1 MAKYTIDHACGHQ
14 GIHDITGPERER
26 PARQSHIAERECPD
40 CQNATRARTN
50 VASAQGNSEAGMPPL
65 TGSEKQVAWA
75 ESIRADICW
84 RTEEWIALMV
94 EKAVKARTPQSELEQ
109 GEARYRS
116 LYQKLREMNQASWW
130 IDNRSGQVPQILKEM
145 EEKGSQEKREI

>member
-1 MAKYTIDHACGHQ
+1 MAKYTIDHTCGHQ

-26 PARQSHIAERECPD
+26 PARRSRTPERECPD

-50 VASAQGNSEAGMPPL
+50 AASAQDNSEAGMPPL

-84 RTEEWIALMV
+84 RTEEWIAEMV
-94 EKAVKARTPQSELEQ
+94 EKAGKAGTPQSELEQ
-109 GEARYRS
+109 GEARRRS
-116 LYQKLREMNQASWW
+116 LYQKIRAMNQASWW
-130 IDNRSGQVPQILKEM
+130 IDHRSDQVPRILKEM
-145 EEKGSQEKREI
+145 ENGFAQ

>member
-1 MAKYTIDHACGHQ
+1 MAKYTIGHTCGHQ

-26 PARQSHIAERECPD
+26 PATRSRIAERECPD
-40 CQNATRARTN
+40 CQNAARAGTN
-50 VASAQGNSEAGMPPL
+50 ATSAQGNSEAGMPPL

-84 RTEEWIALMV
+84 HTEEWIAEMV
-94 EKAVKARTPQSELEQ
+94 EKADKAGTPQSELEQ

-116 LYQKLREMNQASWW
+116 LYQKLRAMNQASWW
-130 IDNRSGQVPQILKEM
+130 IDHRSGQVPRILKEM
-145 EEKGSQEKREI
+145 EGKGDEEERQL